1 MSSVLRKPTRM
12 TFDEY
17 LAFEAECR
25 ERHESRKELVGGYL
39 FEMASECDAHYLIT
53 GNLYRELSRHSKKE
67 HEVFEVEMK
76 VGIQSLIGPFAYY
89 PDIVVS
95 GSPTKTTRRA
105 ACRTEPSLVV
115 EVLSPSTERLD
126 RGEKKLNYLQIP
138 SLQEYVLV
146 AQDKPKV
153 EIMRRSTSWAVEE
166 LYPGDVLTLASV
178 GLTLPLADIYRTI
191 TF

>member
-1 MSSVLRKPTRM
+1 MNSALRKPTRM

-17 LAFEAECR
+17 LAFEDTATV
-25 ERHESRKELVGGYL
+25 RHELIDGMLFAMSGGT
-39 FEMASECDAHYLIT
+39 DAHELIT
-53 GNLYRELSRHSKKE
+53 GNLFANIRTPLLGKCQVFQAGMKLKVEHARESD
-67 HEVFEVEMK
+67 
-76 VGIQSLIGPFAYY
+76 GYY
-89 PDIVVS
+89 PDIIVS
-95 GSPTKTTRRA
+95 CDPADRDRMFRKA
-105 ACRTEPSLVV
+105 PLLLI

-153 EIMRRSTSWAVEE
+153 EIMRRRTSWTVEE
-166 LYPGDVLTLASV
+166 LYPGETLTLESV
-178 GLTLPLADIYRTI
+178 ALSLPLADIYRTI

>member
-1 MSSVLRKPTRM
+1 MTAVRKPERM
-12 TFDEY
+12 TFDDY
-17 LAFEAECR
+17 LAFEETATT
-25 ERHESRKELVGGYL
+25 RHELIDGMLFAMSGGT
-39 FEMASECDAHYLIT
+39 DAHQLIA
-53 GNLYRELSRHSKKE
+53 GDLFLLIAGPLRGKCQVFQSGMKLKVEHARESD
-67 HEVFEVEMK
+67 
-76 VGIQSLIGPFAYY
+76 GYY
-89 PDIVVS
+89 PDIMVS
-95 GSPTKTTRRA
+95 CDLSDRDRMFRKAP
-105 ACRTEPSLVV
+105 LLLV

-153 EIMRRSTSWAVEE
+153 EMMRRRTSWTVEE
-166 LYPGDVLTLASV
+166 LYPGETLTLESI

>member
-1 MSSVLRKPTRM
+1 MTALRKPQRM

-17 LAFEAECR
+17 LSFEDSTQT
-25 ERHESRKELVGGYL
+25 RHELIDGMVFAMSG
-39 FEMASECDAHYLIT
+39 ATDAHNLIS
-53 GNLYRELSRHSKKE
+53 GDLFLMIAGPLLGKCQVFQHGMKLKVE
-67 HEVFEVEMK
+67 HARDSD
-76 VGIQSLIGPFAYY
+76 GYY
-89 PDIVVS
+89 PDILVS
-95 GSPTKTTRRA
+95 CDPTDRNRLFRQA
-105 ACRTEPSLVV
+105 PLLLI

-153 EIMRRSTSWAVEE
+153 EIMRRRTSWVVEE
-166 LYPGDVLTLASV
+166 LYPGDTLALESV